1 MTQRK
6 RRPKA
11 KAGRKPR
18 KKKTVKN
25 RVRLTPRQ
33 SKLLK
38 GIIVEGKS
46 VHKAA
51 LEAGYS
57 PRTAHNPGDL
67 LDTRKMREALS
78 QLLTPIEE
86 VAARINEGLDAERT
100 EFAKFEGRISDQV
113 DCVDF
118 EQRRK
123 YAELNLRLRGLL
135 TDPEL
140 DGGKPPDSI
149 TVNFV
154 HVATLQEA

>member
-1 MTQRK
+1 
-6 RRPKA
+6 
-11 KAGRKPR
+11 
-18 KKKTVKN
+18 
-25 RVRLTPRQ
+25 
-33 SKLLK
+33 
-38 GIIVEGKS
+38 
-46 VHKAA
+46 
-51 LEAGYS
+51 
-57 PRTAHNPGDL
+57 
-67 LDTRKMREALS
+67 MREALS